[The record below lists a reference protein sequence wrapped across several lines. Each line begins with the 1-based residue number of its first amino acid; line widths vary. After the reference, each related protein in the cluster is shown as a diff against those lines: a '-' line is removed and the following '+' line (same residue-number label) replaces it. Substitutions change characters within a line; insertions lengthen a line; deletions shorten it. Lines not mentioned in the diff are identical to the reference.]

1 MKFEESV
8 FIKSPIKQV
17 FKFLSNYRSHK
28 QFNGIYKET
37 KHVSEGKMAVGSEL
51 FTKIF
56 FLGRKIETS
65 SEVVEFEPEKTL
77 RFQSKSGPV
86 PSNTKYEFQPKG
98 EGTVVKLQFDIEPG
112 SYFRL
117 GETFL
122 KPRLSKEVEDSMQS
136 LKKILEA
143 KALKAAAK
151 S

>member
-1 MKFEESV
+1 
-8 FIKSPIKQV
+8 
-17 FKFLSNYRSHK
+17 
-28 QFNGIYKET
+28 
-37 KHVSEGKMAVGSEL
+37 
-51 FTKIF
+51 
-56 FLGRKIETS
+56 
-65 SEVVEFEPEKTL
+65 PEKTL

-86 PSNTKYEFQPKG
+86 PSDTKYEFQPEG

-151 S
+151 